1 MIELYDQFQESVEH
15 LLGFEL
21 WGNSG
26 LAYFNALIISLILL
40 AVIKLTKN
48 ILLLKFDAWASKT
61 TNTIDDHIVKIL
73 QGFSNFSLTWFSI
86 FIVARFFL
94 NTSDDIM
101 KVIEGVLIVLVI
113 YEAVKVLS
121 KVVTYSFEDRM
132 KGDPT
137 TLNAILVMIKIVLWI
152 IGLLL
157 VLSNL
162 GFNVTTLAASLGVGG
177 IAVALAAQTVLGDM
191 FASFSIFFDKP
202 FRIGD
207 FIVIGTDQG
216 TVKKI
221 GLKTTRI
228 ETIQGEELIVSNSEL
243 TKARVQNFKR
253 MKQRRVDFTIGLVY
267 GTPVKKIEEAKDII
281 RKIIDDDE
289 RTEFMRAHFVAFGDF
304 SLKIDVT
311 YKVHNN
317 DIVEFLDTQDS
328 VNMQIAEAFE
338 KAKLEMAFP
347 TQTIHLVK

>member
-1 MIELYDQFQESVEH
+1 MIELYDQFQKSVDQI
-15 LLGFEL
+15 LGFEL

-26 LAYFNALIISLILL
+26 LAYFNALIISLILF
-40 AVIKLTKN
+40 ACIKLVKS
-48 ILLLKFDAWASKT
+48 ILLLKFDAWAAKT
-61 TNTIDDHIVKIL
+61 TTKIDDHIVTIL
-73 QGFSNFSLTWFSI
+73 KGISNFSLTWFSL
-86 FIVARFFL
+86 FVVARFFL
-94 NTSDDIM
+94 VTSDDIM
-101 KVIEGVLIVLVI
+101 KIIEGIFIVLII
-113 YEAVKVLS
+113 YESVKLIS
-121 KVVTYSFEDRM
+121 KVVTYSFED
-132 KGDPT
+132 KIHGDPT
-137 TLNAILVMIKIVLWI
+137 TLNAILVIIKIVLWT

-207 FIVIGTDQG
+207 FIVVGTDQG

-228 ETIQGEELIVSNSEL
+228 ETIQGEELIISNSEL
-243 TKARVQNFKR
+243 TTARVQNLKR
-253 MKQRRVDFTIGLVY
+253 MKQRRVDFTLGLVY
-267 GTPVKKIEEAKDII
+267 GTPVTKIQEAKDLIQE
-281 RKIIDDDE
+281 IIDADE

-304 SLKIDVT
+304 SLKITVT

-317 DIVEFLDTQDS
+317 DIVEYLDTQDTI
-328 VNMQIAEAFE
+328 NFKIAEAFE
-338 KAKLEMAFP
+338 KAKIEMAFP

>member
-1 MIELYDQFQESVEH
+1 MIEFYEQFQESIQD
-15 LLGFEL
+15 LLGFEF

-26 LAYFNALIISLILL
+26 IDYFNALIISLLL
-40 AVIKLTKN
+40 FGIIKLVKG
-48 ILLLKFDAWASKT
+48 ILLLKFAIWSSKT
-61 TNTIDDHIVKIL
+61 PTKIDDRIVKIL
-73 QGFSNFSLTWFSI
+73 QGFSNFSLTWLSL

-94 NTSDDIM
+94 NTSEEIL

-113 YEAVKVLS
+113 YESVKLIS
-121 KVVTYSFEDRM
+121 KVVTYTFEEKL

-137 TLNAILVMIKIVLWI
+137 TLNAILIILKIVLWT
-152 IGLLL
+152 IGTLL

-207 FIVIGTDQG
+207 FILVGTDQG

-228 ETIQGEELIVSNSEL
+228 ETIQGEELIISNSEL
-243 TKARVQNFKR
+243 TTARVQNFKR
-253 MKQRRVDFTIGLVY
+253 MKQRRVDFSLGLVY
-267 GTPVKKIEEAKDII
+267 GTPVKKIQEAKDII
-281 RKIIDDDE
+281 KNIIDIDE

-311 YKVHNN
+311 YKIHNN
-317 DIVEFLDTQDS
+317 DIVEYLDTQDAI
-328 VNMQIAEAFE
+328 NLQIAEAFE
-338 KAKLEMAFP
+338 KAKIEMAFP
-347 TQTIHLVK
+347 TQTLHIVK